1 MKNMPVHVTNIC
13 FHGIGEPERELEPGE
28 DRYWIGQDAYE
39 DILDAVAGRPDVRI
53 SFDDGNHSDVALG
66 LPGLLNRGLTAT
78 FFVLAGR
85 LGLPGSVD
93 RLDIRLLRVAGMR
106 IGTHGMDHVSWRG
119 LDAAGVRRELI
130 EAREQIT
137 MAAGEVVEEAAL
149 PLGRYDRTTLRHL
162 RRLGYQHVYT
172 SDRAHA
178 VAGAWLQPRFSI
190 TASDDGASV
199 RSQILNGQGIARRM
213 ERQAAGL
220 VKRLR

>member
-1 MKNMPVHVTNIC
+1 MPAHVTNIC
-13 FHGIGEPERELEPGE
+13 FHGIGEPGRALEPGE
-28 DRYWIGQDAYE
+28 DRYWISRDAYE
-39 DILDAVAGRPDVRI
+39 DILDAVVGRPEVRI
-53 SFDDGNHSDVALG
+53 SFDDGNRSDVEIG
-66 LPGLLNRGLTAT
+66 LPGLLERDLSAT

-85 LGLPGSVD
+85 LELSGSLD

-119 LDAAGVRRELI
+119 LDPAGVRRELVQ
-130 EAREQIT
+130 ARELIT
-137 MAAGEVVEEAAL
+137 MAAGEAVDEAAL

-162 RRLGYQHVYT
+162 RRLGYRHVHT

-178 VAGAWLQPRFSI
+178 VAGAWLQPRFSV
-190 TASDDGASV
+190 TVDDDGDSV
-199 RSQILNGQGIARRM
+199 RSQILSGQGIARRV